1 MKIMKRNNGK
11 VWGCALMLCAL
22 LAGGCS
28 DDYIPSEDLS
38 VKGGNGSAG
47 IVLAPE
53 EMDVVELKS
62 PTGATVNENSIR
74 NAWIVQYDAN
84 GTALSC
90 QFLSNNA
97 LLELDA
103 AKGTAQAV
111 GVNLNSEA
119 RRIYF
124 IANATSELFT
134 QSTNGGPAESA
145 VKTAAITNISG
156 EDDLLY
162 LVNGVNYYIPMYGYW
177 EGTSAPED
185 NMTVTMKRTVAKVSF
200 EINAELPG
208 DDAFLLDTVLVRNVP
223 SRQQYYLDGDG
234 LVNSSDGTGAY
245 PATTYVTPTQD
256 LMQSYVHNVY
266 NESSPNGTKWD
277 AWNENSPNQDPYAL
291 KGDRAGILL
300 PAPDVVQIGTYYL
313 PENARGV
320 SNSVTEQWEKD
331 AEHAPGGTT
340 TVNGKKECYATY
352 LEIHGAY
359 RGNGLVTDV
368 VYKVYLG
375 ENNTTDYNV
384 YRNHYY
390 KVTATIKGQ
399 NRVDTRINA
408 FEPANYLDYTDN
420 SKPWLVMAARY
431 HTAEAAWNSTFN
443 TAEGWEIPTTKDLML
458 MWIYEAK
465 GTRIDVKNYCWTSDV
480 LTDRGRWGVSLN
492 TGHTLFSEPGSSS
505 DVTRQ
510 QLRFIKYW

>member
-84 GTALSC
+84 RTALSC
-90 QFLSNNA
+90 QFLSNTA

-277 AWNENSPNQDPYAL
+277 AWNESNPNQDPYAL

-320 SNSVTEQWEKD
+320 SNSVTVQWEKD

-375 ENNTTDYNV
+375 ENNTTNYNV

-420 SKPWLVMAARY
+420 SKPWLVMAANY
-431 HTAEAAWNSTFN
+431 HTSSITWNATFDMV
-443 TAEGWEIPTTKDLML
+443 EGWAIPTTKDLML

-465 GTRIDVKNYCWTSDV
+465 GTRLNNIKYCWTGELV
-480 LTDRGRWGVSLN
+480 AGQGRWSVALD
-492 TGHTLFSEPGSSS
+492 TGHTLFNDGTTS
-505 DVTRQ
+505 DVAYQ
-510 QLRFIKYW
+510 ELRFIKYW